1 MKKLSSASK
10 LESIESMQSSIS
22 KSEKAL
28 ARMSKKGANT
38 TLVKKRLQALRIGL
52 AMLEKVWNQTPHHYT
67 QADLTEARKVL
78 IGLYPSAKDIYAK
91 SKAGSPQRT
100 LLERRIKALELA
112 VQGIDDHLS
121 NE

>member
-1 MKKLSSASK
+1 MQKVSSASK
-10 LESIESMQSSIS
+10 LESIESMQSSIR

-28 ARMSKKGANT
+28 AQMSEKGANT
-38 TLVKKRLQALRIGL
+38 TLVKKCLQALRIGL

-67 QADLTEARKVL
+67 QTDLTEARKVL
-78 IGLYPSAKDIYAK
+78 IGLYPSIKDIYAK

-112 VQGIDDHLS
+112 VQGIDEHLS

>member
-1 MKKLSSASK
+1 MQKVSSASK
-10 LESIESMQSSIS
+10 LESIESIQSSIR

-28 ARMSKKGANT
+28 AQMSEKGANT

-78 IGLYPSAKDIYAK
+78 IGLYPSIKDIFAK

-112 VQGIDDHLS
+112 VQGIDDYLS